1 MSVDPLVR
9 VAPMEAQ
16 KARSASGVKPRRRMP
31 LSVACGIVPTVDAVF
46 LYELEEL
53 ALAEQG
59 VGEVEAIKFN
69 LLRREDAQLL
79 DIPAIQ
85 GLVSANSRVHM
96 EWVTCSLESDWP
108 WA

>member
-31 LSVACGIVPTVDAVF
+31 LSVGMRGSSQPLTRFSCTSWRS
-46 LYELEEL
+46 LRLL
-53 ALAEQG
+53 SRCS
-59 VGEVEAIKFN
+59 EVEAIKFN

-85 GLVSANSRVHM
+85 GLVVGELQVHM
-96 EWVTCSLESDWP
+96 EW
-108 WA
+108 